1 MTGAYFHCFLPSI
14 WSFGR
19 TIVDFMSVLFRAAS
33 FAATSFCAL
42 AAMGAIPAQQAVGA
56 PLFPPPA
63 VEPLPPVPA
72 VESTPGDGI
81 ATDVVPDVVPTIN
94 FPAHP
99 KVASLAALV
108 SRYADASLGD
118 READCLAK
126 AVYFESKGEPLD
138 GQLAVA
144 EVIMNRAKS
153 GRFASTLCG
162 VVKQPSQFSFV
173 RGGGFPPV
181 VNQAMWRE
189 AVGVAQ
195 VAMNGLWESTAPN
208 ALYFHAKRVSPNWGK
223 QRVAAVG
230 NHIFYR

>member
-1 MTGAYFHCFLPSI
+1 
-14 WSFGR
+14 
-19 TIVDFMSVLFRAAS
+19 MSTLVRAAS

-42 AAMGAIPAQQAVGA
+42 AVMGAFPSTQAVGA
-56 PLFPPPA
+56 PFFPPA
-63 VEPLPPVPA
+63 VNEPLPAEPPMETGADEGISTDISPDQIPA
-72 VESTPGDGI
+72 I
-81 ATDVVPDVVPTIN
+81 A
-94 FPAHP
+94 FPNRMKPATSS
-99 KVASLAALV
+99 SLAALV
-108 SRYADASLGD
+108 ASHATDSLGG

-153 GRFASTLCG
+153 GRFAATLCG

-173 RGGGFPPV
+173 RGGGFPPI
-181 VNQAMWRE
+181 VNQAMWRQ

-195 VAMNGLWESTAPN
+195 VAMSGLWDSTAPN

>member
-1 MTGAYFHCFLPSI
+1 MPGFWL
-14 WSFGR
+14 FGR
-19 TIVDFMSVLFRAAS
+19 IIVDFMLTMFRAAG

-42 AAMGAIPAQQAVGA
+42 AAMGAFPSSQAIGA
-56 PLFPPPA
+56 PLFPPL
-63 VEPLPPVPA
+63 VSEPLPAEPA
-72 VESTPGDGI
+72 LESGANDGI
-81 ATDVVPDVVPTIN
+81 ATDISPDAIPAIV
-94 FPAHP
+94 FPKHTH
-99 KVASLAALV
+99 VASLAALV
-108 SRYADASLGD
+108 DNHAADSVGD

-153 GRFASTLCG
+153 GRFAGTLCG

-181 VNQAMWRE
+181 VNQAMWRQ

>member
-1 MTGAYFHCFLPSI
+1 MESDA
-14 WSFGR
+14 
-19 TIVDFMSVLFRAAS
+19 SV
-33 FAATSFCAL
+33 
-42 AAMGAIPAQQAVGA
+42 
-56 PLFPPPA
+56 
-63 VEPLPPVPA
+63 
-72 VESTPGDGI
+72 GI
-81 ATDVVPDVVPTIN
+81 ATDNDLDKVPVIN
-94 FPAHP
+94 FPKRMPA
-99 KVASLAALV
+99 ASLAALV
-108 SRYADASLGD
+108 SAHATASVGD

-153 GRFASTLCG
+153 GRFAGTLCG

-173 RGGGFPPV
+173 RGGGFPPI
-181 VNQAMWRE
+181 VNQAMWRQ

-195 VAMNGLWESTAPN
+195 VAMNGLWESSASN

-223 QRVAAVG
+223 KRVAAVG

>member
-1 MTGAYFHCFLPSI
+1 MPGFWL
-14 WSFGR
+14 FGR
-19 TIVDFMSVLFRAAS
+19 TIVDCMSSFFRAAS

-42 AAMGAIPAQQAVGA
+42 AAMGAFPSTQAVGA
-56 PLFPPPA
+56 PLFPPL
-63 VEPLPPVPA
+63 VNEPLPVEPILEAA
-72 VESTPGDGI
+72 VSDGF
-81 ATDVVPDVVPTIN
+81 ATDISPDAIPAISFPTR
-94 FPAHP
+94 PRA
-99 KVASLAALV
+99 ASLAALV
-108 SRYADASLGD
+108 DQHSNNLVGD
-118 READCLAK
+118 QQTDCLAK

-144 EVIMNRAKS
+144 EVILNRAKS
-153 GRFASTLCG
+153 GRFAGTLCG

-181 VNQAMWRE
+181 VNQAMWRK

-195 VAMNGLWESTAPN
+195 VAMNGLWESSAPN

-223 QRVAAVG
+223 QRVASVG

>member
-1 MTGAYFHCFLPSI
+1 
-14 WSFGR
+14 
-19 TIVDFMSVLFRAAS
+19 MSRFFRAAS

-42 AAMGAIPAQQAVGA
+42 AAMGAFPSTQAVGA
-56 PLFPPPA
+56 PLFPP
-63 VEPLPPVPA
+63 VLNEPLPAVPVL
-72 VESTPGDGI
+72 ESA
-81 ATDVVPDVVPTIN
+81 ATDGVAADIAPDAIPAIT
-94 FPAHP
+94 FPKHSHA
-99 KVASLAALV
+99 ATLSALV
-108 SRYADASLGD
+108 DTHSDDAVGD
-118 READCLAK
+118 PQTDCLAK
-126 AVYFESKGEPLD
+126 AVYFEAKGEPLD

-153 GRFASTLCG
+153 GRFAGTYCG

-173 RGGGFPPV
+173 RGGGFPPI
-181 VNQAMWRE
+181 VNQAMWRQ
-189 AVGVAQ
+189 AIGVAQ

>member
-1 MTGAYFHCFLPSI
+1 
-14 WSFGR
+14 
-19 TIVDFMSVLFRAAS
+19 MSSLFRAAS

-42 AAMGAIPAQQAVGA
+42 AAMGTFPSTQALGA
-56 PLFPPPA
+56 PFFPP
-63 VEPLPPVPA
+63 VVSEPLPVEPA
-72 VESTPGDGI
+72 MENGGQDGI
-81 ATDVVPDVVPTIN
+81 SVDISPEQIPVIN
-94 FPAHP
+94 FPKRVKTASASSLSAL
-99 KVASLAALV
+99 VASHAT
-108 SRYADASLGD
+108 DSLGD

-153 GRFASTLCG
+153 GRFAGTLCG

-181 VNQAMWRE
+181 VNQAMWRQ

-195 VAMNGLWESTAPN
+195 VAMNGLWDSTVSD